1 MNSISKLK
9 IIRGFIAILL
19 ISSVPILSN
28 ADCFDALKRC
38 ENECNTS
45 GLLFDIES
53 GKLINA
59 HETDFIGNC
68 KDACRRGKRY
78 CENESNSSDGCY
90 EFKRKCRNQ
99 CPSAVMNFRNGNI
112 LLLTDA
118 NSKCEDAC
126 HYGYRRCE

>member
-1 MNSISKLK
+1 MNQIKTIK
-9 IIRGFIAILL
+9 RIRQLLTALL
-19 ISSVPILSN
+19 ITFLTTISY
-28 ADCFDALKRC
+28 ADCFDAVRKC
-38 ENECNTS
+38 ESECSTS
-45 GLLFDIES
+45 GFLFDIES
-53 GKLINA
+53 GKLINS

-78 CENESNSSDGCY
+78 CENESNTSDGCY